1 MLELE
6 ETQGIF
12 NQLVRTEREY
22 IDMEASEK
30 DKQEV

>member
-12 NQLVRTEREY
+12 NQLVRIEREY
-22 IDMEASEK
+22 TDTEAFEK